1 MLHIY
6 KMAKARRGKTTWLA
20 ITQIFLISSPYY
32 GGLDAQVCK
41 KFIKTEFH
49 SNRFMLLGIVGFVAC
64 SPAGNQL
71 FLSQQV

>member
-6 KMAKARRGKTTWLA
+6 KMAKARHGKTTWLA

-32 GGLDAQVCK
+32 SGLDARVCK
-41 KFIKTEFH
+41 KFIKTEVH
-49 SNRFMLLGIVGFVAC
+49 SNLFMFLGMVGFVAR